1 MTMKVEVV
9 EIDTLWVVDG
19 REEYAVEVRDG
30 SGDLVLAT
38 SVDW

>member
-1 MTMKVEVV
+1 MT
-9 EIDTLWVVDG
+9 ILILWVVDG